1 MVAEVVGVGRA
12 GSLVDWESAGENRVY
27 ATLYRAETILNWR
40 TQRLAGRNVLTLLV
54 LAEKAEGLG
63 AGALAAGWQAI
74 IAGQRNQAP
83 CPAPVCGGVRP
94 RRGTAVWRRSPHRDG
109 PKMS

>member
-1 MVAEVVGVGRA
+1 
-12 GSLVDWESAGENRVY
+12 VDWESAGENRVY

-63 AGALAAGWQAI
+63 AD
-74 IAGQRNQAP
+74 
-83 CPAPVCGGVRP
+83 
-94 RRGTAVWRRSPHRDG
+94 RRGGARCRVAGYHRGRRANGTRPLPGASLRWCPPPAGDRSLA
-109 PKMS
+109 P